1 MLDVAFKQSETLKD
15 LKPTLTKD
23 GDLQIFVPRRPLR
36 RLRLETTAC
45 PWGPSESQLVGG
57 LVG

>member
-1 MLDVAFKQSETLKD
+1 MLDVEFKQSETLKD
-15 LKPTLTKD
+15 SKATLTKD
-23 GDLQIFVPRRPLR
+23 GDLQIFVPWKPLKP
-36 RLRLETTAC
+36 LRLETTAC